1 MALSAAS
8 PASSAASREDSD
20 DEPSSPSW
28 NGDAP
33 LGSEEPVGASSSED
47 EPTDESKLQ
56 AAPSPKQVRSAK
68 RSSTADAAAAPA
80 ATPPAAAAVAE
91 RQALLQVPRVRPL
104 KQLRAK
110 SLRAALDSLIVG
122 LKKCVAPTC

>member
-8 PASSAASREDSD
+8 PASSAASRDDSD

-33 LGSEEPVGASSSED
+33 LGREEPVGASSSED